1 MFVSDHRYRLRQC
14 SAGFGLTLAARC
26 PKTRLRCAALR
37 CAMAAGA
44 PLQTNN
50 DDDVS
55 YHSHRL
61 SQFHTTTRAYH
72 YPCALDMNPSAP
84 RNYTTSPYPS
94 RRTTTT
100 APSSRDIS

>member
-1 MFVSDHRYRLRQC
+1 MFVSDHRLRQC

-26 PKTRLRCAALR
+26 PKTRLRCAI
-37 CAMAAGA
+37 
-44 PLQTNN
+44 TNN
-50 DDDVS
+50 DDDFS

-61 SQFHTTTRAYH
+61 SQFHTTTRALH
-72 YPCALDMNPSAP
+72 YLCTLDMNPSAP

-94 RRTTTT
+94 RRTTT

>member
-1 MFVSDHRYRLRQC
+1 MFVSDHRLRQC

-26 PKTRLRCAALR
+26 PKTRLRALR

-94 RRTTTT
+94 RRTT
-100 APSSRDIS
+100 ASSSRDIS